1 VAPVSAA
8 WATIVALT
16 IGTVAIKGA
25 GPAVIGGRELP
36 PHVTRIIGLLAPAL
50 LAALIVTE
58 TFGAGGRSLTVD
70 ARAAGLA
77 VAATVLATTESLV
90 GAVVGSAAAT
100 ALVRLLT

>member
-1 VAPVSAA
+1 MSAA

-16 IGTVAIKGA
+16 LGTIAIKGA
-25 GPAVIGGRELP
+25 GPAAIGGRALP
-36 PHVTRIIGLLAPAL
+36 PRVTRLIGLLAPAL

-58 TFGAGGRSLTVD
+58 TFGGAGRSLTID

-90 GAVVGSAAAT
+90 GAVVGSAVAT
-100 ALVRLLT
+100 ALVRLIS